1 MVNKKDETM
10 KKVIGGIALSLVL
23 VLAGGICGG
32 LLQRHFNWGE
42 DPEVENPVDEEQPEG
57 GSSEI
62 ETGEEQGVKMS
73 VRKLM
78 SSEFAAYGV
87 SALAEDAYTLTA
99 TVYPE
104 NASNKALDWSVSFVN
119 ASSSWATG
127 KTVTDYVTVTPTSD
141 GALTATV
148 ENLGAFGE
156 QIQVKATSRDNPDAY
171 ATCTVEYLQ
180 RTTGYGVTL
189 SGPNVDVTL
198 KSTGTTTGSVKPVFM
213 ATRNVTCTVNVIKSE
228 VYTRENTDTAG
239 YFTLQPEAG
248 FVSAVE
254 KAGLTESAVESYE
267 YTGSTATIMNFFD
280 KTYLTQISGESNVN
294 KNKLIDVID
303 GYDGTAYT
311 LKVYDKEGGKQLATF
326 NLTFD
331 ASVLTGSYFVANLT
345 LDETEIVF

>member
-1 MVNKKDETM
+1 MANKKEGTA
-10 KKVIGGIALSLVL
+10 KKVISGVALGLVL
-23 VLAGGICGG
+23 VLAGGVCGG

-42 DPEVENPVDEEQPEG
+42 DPEVETPADEETPEG

-62 ETGEEQGVKMS
+62 ETAEEQGVKMS
-73 VRKLM
+73 VRKL
-78 SSEFAAYGV
+78 STSEFAAYGV

-156 QIQVKATSRDNPDAY
+156 QIQVRATSRDNPDAY

-180 RTTGYGVTL
+180 RTMGYGVTL
-189 SGPNVDVTL
+189 SGPDVDVTL
-198 KSTGTTTGSVKPVFM
+198 ATTGTTTGSIRPVFM
-213 ATRNVTCTVNVIKSE
+213 VTRNVTCTVNVIKSE
-228 VYTRENTDTAG
+228 VYTRANTDTAG

-254 KAGLTESAVESYE
+254 EAGLTSSAVESYE
-267 YTGSTATIMNFFD
+267 YTGMSTSIANFFD
-280 KTYLTQISGESNVN
+280 KTYLTFISGENNAN

-303 GYDGTAYT
+303 GYEGTAYT
-311 LKVYDKEGGKQLATF
+311 LKVYEEEGGTQLATF

-331 ASVLTGSYFVANLT
+331 SSALTGSYFVSNVT